1 MNFSLNQKVS
11 YNNHTGFI
19 SFITDEY
26 ITICINEKDK
36 SSEEQLVA
44 KQPKDQCNLLVYKE
58 DLNEV
63 KLIHVG

>member
-11 YNNHTGFI
+11 YQHHTGFI
-19 SFITDEY
+19 TFISDQY

-36 SSEEQLVA
+36 SPEEQLVA
-44 KQPKDQCNLLVYKE
+44 RQPKEQCNLLVFKE

>member
-11 YNNHTGFI
+11 YQNHTGFI

-36 SSEEQLVA
+36 SPEEQLVA
-44 KQPKDQCNLLVYKE
+44 KNPKEQCNLVIFKE
-58 DLNEV
+58 DLDEV